1 MTDVRLIATY
11 DLVVFGGSAGAVA
24 CAIAAAAEGRR
35 VLLAA
40 PRSYL
45 GDDISARLAL
55 WRAAD
60 VPFHQLTRDLWATAD
75 ARPAPLHC
83 KRTLDEAVLVSGIDL
98 LLETVAVGLL
108 RAADGSP
115 VGALIANRGGR
126 QAVAARRIV
135 DATRTASV
143 LRLAGIAPQTQPV
156 TTVAASRVLI
166 GGSDLAGERLPHG
179 VIVPKPDGKS
189 WHHAVRRTA
198 TIPWQGAT
206 TGGLLATDAAGRFA
220 LWDAQALVLADDA
233 AWDLPIEFGRTA
245 SGAPARGEVVL
256 DELSFA
262 DGRIVALGSWAG
274 AAYAPLTEPAVMIA
288 AGDRLG
294 RQLATA
300 ALPASL
306 APVRGDSGQSTA
318 AQSAAAPVGLRV
330 PLSGLRPL
338 QQDGA
343 VLPVDDRV
351 EVIAEVDVLV
361 VGGGT
366 GGAPAGIAAAR
377 AGARTLVIERLTAL
391 GGVGTLGQIAKY
403 WHGNT
408 IGFTAEADAKVHVLG
423 GEPRAK
429 TVAGLSWDAGWKA
442 RWWHEALAEAG
453 GSVWFG
459 VSCVG
464 VQIEHGRV
472 VGVLVASEHGTGLI
486 RAKAVVDGTGAAEI
500 PYLAGAPTV
509 IVGGEHIA
517 VQGTGLADIHP
528 GRHYHNSDHTFCDDS
543 DPVDATRMF
552 IACRQKFGPAWDL
565 GQLIDSRER
574 RRIVGEVEISPL
586 DILADRTVPDAV
598 VRATSNFDSHG
609 FTVHPLFLVK
619 APDKSSL
626 WSWIPYR
633 SLLPQGI
640 DGVLVT
646 GLGMSAHR
654 DALPVVRMQAD
665 VQNAGY
671 AAGLAAALAA
681 ATNIGVKQIDLAELQ
696 RRLVAVGNL
705 PPEVI
710 GMADSFPV
718 DDATIVWATTEG
730 LDHHRGIALCL
741 AEPQRARAGLLAA
754 LTDPNRCER
763 AALILGV
770 LGDAAAAPVLRAV
783 LAEATWDAGWE
794 FTGMGQF
801 GMSMSRIDGLL
812 VALATCGGADD
823 VAALTRLA
831 GQLTADAAFSHLR
844 ACSWAA
850 ATWARRH
857 PVARATAAAA
867 LARLLAL
874 PGMTGHACTTLDAAV
889 ASARRHPGITETITR
904 NDSLKEL
911 HLAVGL
917 WRCGDQA
924 GAASQRLEAYRSDLR
939 GHYARHVAAVLAE
952 TTRGAAAGAA

>member
-24 CAIAAAAEGRR
+24 CAIAAAREGRR

-60 VPFHQLTRDLWATAD
+60 VPFHPLTRSLWPTAG

-83 KRTLDEAVLVSGIDL
+83 KRVLDEAVLAAGIDL
-98 LLETVAVGLL
+98 LLETVPVGLL

-126 QAVAARRIV
+126 QAVSARRIV
-135 DATRTASV
+135 DATRSAAV
-143 LRLAGIAPQTQPV
+143 LRLAGETPV
-156 TTVAASRVLI
+156 TSTVSELAISRVLI

-179 VIVPKPDGKS
+179 VVIPKPEGEG
-189 WHHAVRRTA
+189 WHHAVRRSA
-198 TIPWQGAT
+198 TIPAPSADT
-206 TGGLLATDAAGRFA
+206 AGLLAADATARFA
-220 LWDAQALVLADDA
+220 LWDAKAVVLADDA
-233 AWDLPIEFGRTA
+233 AWDLPFHFARSA
-245 SGAPARGEVVL
+245 SAAPAAGEVAL
-256 DELSFA
+256 ADLEFA
-262 DGRIVALGSWAG
+262 DGRIVALGAWAG
-274 AAYAPLTEPAVMIA
+274 SAYAALNEPALLIA
-288 AGDRLG
+288 AGERLG
-294 RQLATA
+294 QQLAAA
-300 ALPASL
+300 ALPASQV
-306 APVRGDSGQSTA
+306 PVRGDNGA
-318 AQSAAAPVGLRV
+318 SAGAAPKGLRV

-351 EVIAEVDVLV
+351 TLLAEVDVLV

-377 AGARTLVIERLTAL
+377 AGARTLVIERLAGL

-408 IGFTAEADAKVHVLG
+408 VGFTAEADAKVHVLG

-464 VQIEHGRV
+464 VQVEQGRV

-509 IVGGEHIA
+509 IVGGEHVA
-517 VQGTGLADIHP
+517 VQGTGLADIQP

-552 IACRQKFGPAWDL
+552 ISCRQKFGPAWDI

-574 RRIVGEVEISPL
+574 RRIVGEAEISPL
-586 DILADRTVPDAV
+586 DILADRMVPDAV

-681 ATNIGVKQIDLAELQ
+681 ARNIGVKQVDLPELQ
-696 RRLVAVGNL
+696 RQLVAVGNL
-705 PPEVI
+705 PPEVL
-710 GMADSFPV
+710 GMRDSFPV
-718 DDATIVWATTEG
+718 DDATVSWATVDG
-730 LDHHRGIALCL
+730 IDDHRGIALCL

-754 LTDPNRCER
+754 LNDPQRRER

-770 LGDAAAAPVLRAV
+770 LGDAAAAPALREI
-783 LAEATWDAGWE
+783 LASATWDNGWE

-812 VALATCGGADD
+812 VALATCGSADD
-823 VAALTRLA
+823 QTVLTRLA
-831 GQLTADAAFSHLR
+831 GTLATDAAFSHLR
-844 ACSWAA
+844 ACAWAA
-850 ATWARRH
+850 TTWARRH
-857 PVARATAAAA
+857 PTTRGATAAA
-867 LARLLAL
+867 LARLLAQ
-874 PGMTGHACTTLDAAV
+874 PGMTGHTCTTLSAAV
-889 ASARRHPGITETITR
+889 SSARQHPGITDTVTR

-917 WRCGDQA
+917 WRCGDQ
-924 GAASQRLEAYRSDLR
+924 GGKAARVLEAYRQDLR

-952 TTRGAAAGAA
+952 ATRGAAAGAA